1 MLYLNIR
8 WLRKD
13 PEKFFMRVL
22 ESLRK
27 FLDFLSVKE
36 WEPCFTLP
44 KRRQKLAE
52 LFVKAKAVY
61 PCVYAC

>member
-1 MLYLNIR
+1 
-8 WLRKD
+8 
-13 PEKFFMRVL
+13 MRVL